1 MALWWQYRLITDMD
15 GYTCLRKFLEF
26 ADNIFIFVYGLSCDY
41 DEKYLRIMM
50 CLDEN
55 EQIQNIES
63 GYE

>member
-1 MALWWQYRLITDMD
+1 MD
-15 GYTCLRKFLEF
+15 GYTCVQKFLEF